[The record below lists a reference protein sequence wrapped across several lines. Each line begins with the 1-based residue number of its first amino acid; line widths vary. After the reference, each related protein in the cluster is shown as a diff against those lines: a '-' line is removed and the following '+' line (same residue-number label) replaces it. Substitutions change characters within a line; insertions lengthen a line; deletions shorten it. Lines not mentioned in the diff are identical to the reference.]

1 MEGES
6 NILISATNL
15 QNIDKI
21 SQYQENVYAGE
32 YYICKGLLRWNSR
45 LLQHL
50 NTCRRKNKLFTEI
63 YGFNVEAQCIDA
75 SRWSIQENPETFC
88 FSKIPRSVF
97 QKDLDEACEQ
107 IVYLQKN
114 LLCFHQDLLVREL

>member
-1 MEGES
+1 MF
-6 NILISATNL
+6 T
-15 QNIDKI
+15 
-21 SQYQENVYAGE
+21 QENTIFAKAYLDETAD
-32 YYICKGLLRWNSR
+32 
-45 LLQHL
+45 
-50 NTCRRKNKLFTEI
+50 CRRKNKLFTEI

-97 QKDLDEACEQ
+97 QKDLDEAYEQ